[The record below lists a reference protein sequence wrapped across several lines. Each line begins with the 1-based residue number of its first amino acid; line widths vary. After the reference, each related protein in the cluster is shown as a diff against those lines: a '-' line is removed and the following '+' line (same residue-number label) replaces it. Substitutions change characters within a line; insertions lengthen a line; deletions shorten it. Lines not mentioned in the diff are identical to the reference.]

1 MNEINIFFK
10 NNIQRSDPEI
20 FQAIDNERYRQ
31 QNQIEMIASEN
42 IVSSA
47 VLEAQGS
54 IFTNKY
60 AEGYPFNRY
69 YGGCENVDLVEEIA
83 INRAK
88 KLFNCNY
95 VNVQPHSG
103 AQANQAVFLS
113 LLNPGDTILGM
124 ALNSGGHLTHGSK
137 VNLSGKWF
145 NSITYGVRKDN
156 HLIDYDEILEKAN
169 EFKPKLILAGAS
181 AYSRQIDF
189 SIFREIADKINAY
202 LMVDMAH
209 ISGIVAA
216 GLHSNPVE
224 FADVVTSTTHKT
236 LRGGRGGII
245 LSNNIDL
252 GKKFN
257 SGVFPG
263 LQGGPLV
270 HAIAGKAVGF
280 GEALKPEFKFY
291 IKDVLK
297 NANILSDVMIQR
309 GYKIVTDG
317 TDTHLVLVDLTD
329 KDINGNVA
337 ELSLENAGIACN
349 KNSVPFDLKS
359 PKITSGIRLG
369 SPAATTRGLKEKE
382 FEILSN
388 LICDVLD
395 GISNNVGNKD
405 TEELTREKIK
415 KLCSVFPIY

>member
-60 AEGYPFNRY
+60 AEGYPFKRY

-156 HLIDYDEILEKAN
+156 YLIDYDEILDKAN

-405 TEELTREKIK
+405 TEELTRQKIK